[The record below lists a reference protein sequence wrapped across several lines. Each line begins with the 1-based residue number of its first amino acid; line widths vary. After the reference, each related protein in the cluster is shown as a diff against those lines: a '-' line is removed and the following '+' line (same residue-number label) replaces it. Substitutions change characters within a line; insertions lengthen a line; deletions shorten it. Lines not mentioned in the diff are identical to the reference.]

1 MPCELPRLRVG
12 LVNVTNFMPPDEP
25 TENRSSLFSTVMT
38 LAVIVLLIA
47 VIYGLSM
54 GTAGPALAIAAA
66 VFALVRAAL
75 RSLGMVDGPH
85 DPRGRRGGGTRAR
98 RDAIS
103 EPGVMSTD
111 LLEVV
116 RLVALAAT

>member
-1 MPCELPRLRVG
+1 MGSRP
-12 LVNVTNFMPPDEP
+12 NVTDFMPPDEP

-66 VFALVRAAL
+66 VFALGAL
-75 RSLGMVDGPH
+75 HYVVWGWWMGGMIREDVE
-85 DPRGRRGGGTRAR
+85 AEE
-98 RDAIS
+98 RDHG
-103 EPGVMSTD
+103 EMP
-111 LLEVV
+111 
-116 RLVALAAT
+116 